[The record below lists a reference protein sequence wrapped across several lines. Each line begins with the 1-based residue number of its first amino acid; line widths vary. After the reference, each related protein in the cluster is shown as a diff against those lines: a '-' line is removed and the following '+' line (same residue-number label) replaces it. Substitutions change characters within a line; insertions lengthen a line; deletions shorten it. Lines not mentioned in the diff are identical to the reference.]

1 MKKSS
6 GLIRLTIT
14 ALGLLGISGIPISK
28 TDYFEIN
35 KQLEIFT
42 DLYREINLYYVDEQ
56 APSELM
62 DKAIVSM
69 LASLDPYTNYIPE
82 SYVEDY
88 RAQNTGQYAGVG
100 ASIRKKGAYPVISSL
115 HQNMAADK
123 AGLMVG
129 DELLKVAELDL
140 KGMSV
145 DDVSRLLKG
154 APGTKVEIELQ
165 RGDKRLRK
173 MVVREEVR
181 VPGVPYSAEIAP
193 GIGYIYL
200 SQFNERAS
208 IEVRQAYES
217 LNPDGHLTGLI
228 LDLRG
233 NPGGL
238 LGEAVNVSNLFI
250 DKGQE
255 VVRTKGKVKEADA
268 RYLTQFNPLNREIP
282 LVVLING
289 NSASASEIVAGVMQD
304 LDRGV
309 ILGQRSFG
317 KGLVQQ
323 TKPVSYGAQLKLTI
337 AKYYTPSGRCIQAI
351 DYAERDASG
360 AVKAIPDSL
369 RNSFTTRNGRLVKD
383 GAGID
388 PDEVVRE
395 EELPR
400 VLFSL
405 LQEDLVFDFAN
416 QLQRNAPEDSI
427 NPAVYTFPENAFKAF
442 QQFVQAKGFTYE
454 TYTDE
459 LLKQIENSAKEE
471 RFADLL
477 PELEKLKKAFTQIK
491 EDDIQEHQDLV
502 KQWLGSEMAMRYAY
516 ERGRVI
522 YDLRYDP
529 VSQRAIEILNNQD
542 VYQAILDGQP

>member
-1 MKKSS
+1 MKARSRLFRILAIGA
-6 GLIRLTIT
+6 GLM
-14 ALGLLGISGIPISK
+14 ALSAIPVSR

-56 APSELM
+56 EPSELM

-129 DELLKVAELDL
+129 DELMKVAELDL

-173 MVVREEVR
+173 LVVREEVR

-217 LNPDGHLTGLI
+217 LNPDGHLKGLI

-351 DYAERDASG
+351 DYAERDAMG

-369 RNSFTTRNGRLVKD
+369 RNSFKTRNGRLVKD

-388 PDEVVRE
+388 PDEVVQE

-427 NPAVYTFPENAFKAF
+427 DPAVYEFPENEFKAF
-442 QQFVQAKGFTYE
+442 QQFVQNKGFSYE

-459 LLKQIENSAKEE
+459 LLKEIEHSAKEE

-477 PELEKLKKAFTQIK
+477 PELDKLKKAFSQIK
-491 EDDIQEHQDLV
+491 GDDIQEHQDLV

-542 VYQAILDGQP
+542 VYQSILDAQP

>member
-1 MKKSS
+1 MKARSRLFRILAIGA
-6 GLIRLTIT
+6 GLM
-14 ALGLLGISGIPISK
+14 ALSAIPVSR

-56 APSELM
+56 EPSELM

-129 DELLKVAELDL
+129 DELMKVAELDL

-173 MVVREEVR
+173 LVVREEVR

-217 LNPDGHLTGLI
+217 LNPDGHLKGLI

-351 DYAERDASG
+351 DYAERDAMG

-369 RNSFTTRNGRLVKD
+369 RNSFKTRNGRLVKD

-388 PDEVVRE
+388 PDEVVQE

-427 NPAVYTFPENAFKAF
+427 DPAVYEFPENEFKAF
-442 QQFVQAKGFTYE
+442 QQFVQHKGFSYE

-459 LLKQIENSAKEE
+459 LLKEIEHSAKEE

-477 PELEKLKKAFTQIK
+477 PELDKLKKAFSQIK
-491 EDDIQEHQDLV
+491 GDDIQEHQDLV

-542 VYQAILDGQP
+542 VYQSILDAQP

>member
-1 MKKSS
+1 
-6 GLIRLTIT
+6 
-14 ALGLLGISGIPISK
+14 
-28 TDYFEIN
+28 
-35 KQLEIFT
+35 
-42 DLYREINLYYVDEQ
+42 
-56 APSELM
+56 
-62 DKAIVSM
+62 
-69 LASLDPYTNYIPE
+69 
-82 SYVEDY
+82 
-88 RAQNTGQYAGVG
+88 
-100 ASIRKKGAYPVISSL
+100 
-115 HQNMAADK
+115 
-123 AGLMVG
+123 
-129 DELLKVAELDL
+129 
-140 KGMSV
+140 
-145 DDVSRLLKG
+145 
-154 APGTKVEIELQ
+154 VEIELQ

-173 MVVREEVR
+173 IVVREEVR

-351 DYAERDASG
+351 DYAERDTSG

-502 KQWLGSEMAMRYAY
+502 KQWLGSEMARRYAY

>member
-1 MKKSS
+1 MKARS
-6 GLIRLTIT
+6 RLFRIL
-14 ALGLLGISGIPISK
+14 AIGAGLLALSAIPVSR

-268 RYLTQFNPLNREIP
+268 RYLPQFNPLNREIP

-491 EDDIQEHQDLV
+491 GDDIQEHQDLV

>member
-1 MKKSS
+1 MKARS
-6 GLIRLTIT
+6 RLFRIL
-14 ALGLLGISGIPISK
+14 AIGAGLLALSAIPVSR

-491 EDDIQEHQDLV
+491 GDDIQEHQDLV

>member
-1 MKKSS
+1 MKARS
-6 GLIRLTIT
+6 RLFRIL
-14 ALGLLGISGIPISK
+14 AIGAGLLALSAIPVSR

-250 DKGQE
+250 DKGKE

-427 NPAVYTFPENAFKAF
+427 NPAVYTFPENEFKAF

-491 EDDIQEHQDLV
+491 GDDIQEHQDLV

>member
-1 MKKSS
+1 MKARFRLFRILAIGA
-6 GLIRLTIT
+6 GLM
-14 ALGLLGISGIPISK
+14 ALSAIPVSR

-56 APSELM
+56 EPSELM

-129 DELLKVAELDL
+129 DELMKVAELDL
-140 KGMSV
+140 KGMNV

-173 MVVREEVR
+173 LVVREEVR

-200 SQFNERAS
+200 SQFSERAS

-217 LNPDGHLTGLI
+217 LNPDGHLKGLI

-289 NSASASEIVAGVMQD
+289 SSASASEIVAGVMQD

-351 DYAERDASG
+351 DYAERDAMG

-369 RNSFTTRNGRLVKD
+369 RNSFKTRNGRLVKD

-388 PDEVVRE
+388 PDEVVQE

-416 QLQRNAPEDSI
+416 QLQRNAPEDI
-427 NPAVYTFPENAFKAF
+427 IDPAVYEFPENEFKAF
-442 QQFVQAKGFTYE
+442 QQFVQNKGFSYE

-459 LLKQIENSAKEE
+459 LLKEIENSAKEE

-477 PELEKLKKAFTQIK
+477 PELDKLKKAFTQIK
-491 EDDIQEHQDLV
+491 GDDIQEHQELV

-542 VYQAILDGQP
+542 VYQAILDEQP

>member
-1 MKKSS
+1 MKARS
-6 GLIRLTIT
+6 RLFRIL
-14 ALGLLGISGIPISK
+14 AIGAGLLALSAIPVSR

-491 EDDIQEHQDLV
+491 GDDIQEHQDLV

-529 VSQRAIEILNNQD
+529 VSQRAIEILNNHD